1 MHLTLHHAE
10 LFLESMIL
18 RLQSKK
24 IPSNNHT
31 QHLLLHGRSPPLA
44 QLGLLSLNLTNTLVE
59 KVGVLGL

>member
-1 MHLTLHHAE
+1 
-10 LFLESMIL
+10 MIV

-31 QHLLLHGRSPPLA
+31 QYLFLHGRSPPLA
-44 QLGLLSLNLTNTLVE
+44 QLGLLGLDLANTLVE